1 MYIYDSNSRK
11 YQHVSEFLTGV
22 HNDICLKYFAKQ
34 IEDSKEAQ
42 QAEELQLFFQQLKD
56 QARGVKAVNNIIS
69 EYAADYILEQVQKK
83 TNWQNPIFQQSGGWN
98 LEKQLTEIIESV
110 YDMMNVN
117 QLTQNIY
124 TGTEHGTIF
133 LEKNVLNTVVEDTL
147 KDLTGKTTKFLKNKC
162 QQNNNKYPWM
172 MASVQRKTD
181 IQGGKAQINI
191 NWEETGGLERI
202 FALLNQATF
211 SAKNYNKND
220 IYKIE
225 KTTGLKLG
233 RSNPYRAVYATLS
246 FLGYNEKTINSA
258 FFAAFNSISH
268 SLPNNKS
275 VSTHIYHLRFIY
287 ELTGIGMNL
296 LKQIQTG
303 ERAKFIIYNEPDTD
317 FIYVLST
324 SQIIIDMLE
333 NFNEETSRNF
343 SGLSAFTEGI
353 YLTRSIFK

>member
-1 MYIYDSNSRK
+1 MYIYNSNSRN
-11 YQHVSEFLTGV
+11 YQHVSEFLTLV
-22 HNDICLKYFAKQ
+22 HNDMYLKYFSKQ

-56 QARGVKAVNNIIS
+56 QARGAKATNNIIS
-69 EYAADYILEQVQKK
+69 EYAADYILAQVQKK

-98 LEKQLTEIIESV
+98 LEKQLTEIIESI

-133 LEKNVLNTVVEDTL
+133 LEKNVLNTFVEDTL
-147 KDLTGKTTKFLKNKC
+147 KDLTGKTTTFLKNHC
-162 QQNNNKYPWM
+162 QQNNSKYPWM

-181 IQGGKAQINI
+181 VQGGNAQINI
-191 NWEETGGLERI
+191 NQEEAGGLKRI

-211 SAKNYNKND
+211 SVKNYNKKDMYN
-220 IYKIE
+220 IE

-246 FLGYNEKTINSA
+246 FLGFSEKTINSA
-258 FFAAFNSISH
+258 FFAAFNSVSH
-268 SLPNNKS
+268 DLPNNQS
-275 VSTHIYHLRFIY
+275 VSAHIYHLRFIY

-317 FIYVLST
+317 YIYVLST

-333 NFNEETSRNF
+333 NFSEESMKNV
-343 SGLSAFTEGI
+343 SGLSAFTGGI
-353 YLTRSIFK
+353 YLTRSVFK